1 METVMTARAA
11 MATRFEIL
19 LHGENATALR
29 AAGEAAL
36 DEVER
41 LEGQLSLYRPTSEIR
56 RVNRHA
62 AREPVRVSPPIFRL
76 LLQVQQLW
84 RETGGAFDPTVLP
97 LVRAWGFMGGA
108 AGRRPD
114 AQALAEAQTCVGMN
128 RVELDPRNF
137 TVRFARE
144 GMALDLGA
152 IGKGYAVDCAA
163 EILVEAGVTS
173 AFMHGGTSSCFA
185 LGRPPDTPRWKAAI
199 PDPRPER
206 TATASGR
213 DLLLAEI
220 PLGNESLGVSAI
232 WGRFFTAAGRTYGHV
247 LDPRLGEPV
256 QRAWLAAVVLTSAA
270 ESDALST
277 ALLTLGVDGLE
288 LLARFRP
295 GVRALVMAP
304 AEVAG
309 EFRLIKRGL

>member
-1 METVMTARAA
+1 MAARAA

-29 AAGEAAL
+29 AAAEAAL

-41 LEGQLSLYRPTSEIR
+41 LEGQLSLYRPTSEIS

-62 AREPVRVSPPIFRL
+62 AREPVRVSPPVFRL

-152 IGKGYAVDCAA
+152 IGKGYAADRAA

-173 AFMHGGTSSCFA
+173 AFIHGGTSSCFA

-220 PLGNESLGVSAI
+220 PLENESLGVSAI
-232 WGRFFTAAGRTYGHV
+232 WGRSFTAAGHTYGHV
-247 LDPRLGEPV
+247 LDPRLGEPA
-256 QRAWLAAVVLTSAA
+256 QRAWLAAVVLPSAA

-277 ALLTLGVDGLE
+277 ALLTLSVDGLE

-309 EFRLIKRGL
+309 EFRVLKRGL